1 MLDSQ
6 ALDFETLN
14 SYTFSI
20 QVRENLKNL
29 RFPADNVNS
38 AITAAQVNLQPTKSN
53 TTNFHRL
60 VTLSKCRAVILKE
73 ANMPLIL
80 ASNLVP
86 L

>member
-38 AITAAQVNLQPTKSN
+38 AITAAQVNLQPTISKLIS
-53 TTNFHRL
+53 TDWEPL
-60 VTLSKCRAVILKE
+60 VNVGQSF
-73 ANMPLIL
+73 
-80 ASNLVP
+80 
-86 L
+86 